1 MRRLVQD
8 VRFGLHMLRKSPS
21 FTAVAV
27 LTLALGIG
35 ANTAIFSVVEGVL
48 LAPLHFSQPDR
59 LVIVWQKNLTLK
71 KDITASYPDFQD
83 WQRSAR
89 SFQEMAAVAWQD
101 FDLTSP
107 GKPEHLT
114 GMQVSSGFLSTLGV
128 EPILGREFSPQEDIH
143 GGAPV
148 VLISRHLWKTRFAG
162 SPNALGKSV
171 TLEGTDYTIVGVL
184 PSWFRFD
191 TDDTAVLTPL
201 GQGNPLIFSDRTIH
215 PVLCVARLKSGVTM
229 AQSKSE
235 MSVVQNHLNQLYPAA
250 DRGLGIDVTPLKREF
265 VGDVSATLLLLLGFV
280 GLVLLIACA
289 NVASL
294 FLARSA
300 GRAREFAIRSA
311 LGASRSCI
319 VRQLLTESVILSLI
333 GGILGLLVAK
343 WGLSAVLAVV
353 ARSLPRSENI
363 GVNVFVLL
371 FAFGISIAVG
381 ILFGLAPAVRSSKTD
396 LQTSLK
402 EGGRGS
408 TSSHHRAQ
416 GSLVIVQMALTLVIL
431 VGAGLLFRTIRNL
444 WDVNPG
450 FDTQH
455 VITFKVGLS
464 ASAGKTP
471 VGMRS
476 AYQQLVERIREL
488 PGIQAADLTVMVP
501 LNQEENIGPFFV
513 GTQEPASMAEAPR
526 ALFYWTGPDYLRTM
540 QIPLLRGRYFTA
552 EDTTKSDRVV
562 VIDSVLAGAYFPG
575 RDPVGQVMTIPHWGS
590 VRVVGVVGHVRQWAL
605 DEHDSYTDNQIYA
618 SLYQLQDNWA
628 PLFYSDLTV
637 IVRSRLDLATVMPA
651 IKSVVYASGGDQP
664 VYRVQTMQKIASDS
678 MSSQRFPMILLG
690 AFAGLA
696 LVLASVGIYGVI
708 SYSVAQREHEV
719 GIRMA
724 LGAERWDIFR
734 MVIGQGLRLALAG
747 VAIGGAAALILARGL
762 SSFSQLLYGVKANDP
777 ATFALV
783 SFVLTGVTIFACY
796 IPARRAMK
804 VDPMVA
810 LRYE

>member
-1 MRRLVQD
+1 
-8 VRFGLHMLRKSPS
+8 
-21 FTAVAV
+21 
-27 LTLALGIG
+27 
-35 ANTAIFSVVEGVL
+35 
-48 LAPLHFSQPDR
+48 
-59 LVIVWQKNLTLK
+59 
-71 KDITASYPDFQD
+71 
-83 WQRSAR
+83 
-89 SFQEMAAVAWQD
+89 
-101 FDLTSP
+101 
-107 GKPEHLT
+107 
-114 GMQVSSGFLSTLGV
+114 MQVSSGFLSTLGV
-128 EPILGREFSPQEDIH
+128 EPILGREFSPQEDVH

-148 VLISRHLWKTRFAG
+148 VLISHHLWETRFAG
-162 SPNALGKSV
+162 SANALGKSV

-184 PSWFRFD
+184 PSRFRFD
-191 TDDTAVLTPL
+191 TDDTAVITPL
-201 GQGNPLIFSDRTIH
+201 GQGNPLIFNDRTIH
-215 PVLCVARLKSGVTM
+215 PVVCVARLKSGVTM
-229 AQSKSE
+229 TQSKAE
-235 MSVVQNHLNQLYPAA
+235 MSLVQNHLNQLYPAA
-250 DRGLGIDVTPLKREF
+250 DRGLGIDVTPLKQEF
-265 VGDVSATLLLLLGFV
+265 VGDISATLLLLLGFV

-311 LGASRSCI
+311 LGANRSRI

-333 GGILGLLVAK
+333 GGVLGLVFAK

-353 ARSLPRSENI
+353 AGSLPRSENI

-371 FAFGISIAVG
+371 FTFGISIAVG

-416 GSLVIVQMALTLVIL
+416 GSLVIVQMALTLVVL
-431 VGAGLLFRTIRNL
+431 VGAGLLFRTIHNL
-444 WDVNPG
+444 WHVNPG

-455 VITFKVGLS
+455 VITFKMGLS

-471 VGMRS
+471 AGVRS

-540 QIPLLRGRYFTA
+540 QIALLRGRYFTA

-562 VIDSVLAGAYFPG
+562 VIDSVLASAYFPG
-575 RDPVGQVMTIPHWGS
+575 RDAVGQVMTIPHWGS

-628 PLFYSDLTV
+628 PLLYDDLTV
-637 IVRSRLDLATVMPA
+637 MVRTRLDLATVMPA
-651 IKSVVYASGGDQP
+651 IKSVLYASGGDQP

-724 LGAERWDIFR
+724 LGAGRGDVFR
-734 MVIGQGLRLALAG
+734 MVIGQGLWLAITG
-747 VAIGGAAALILARGL
+747 IAIGGAAALVLARAL
-762 SSFSQLLYGVKANDP
+762 SSFSRLLFGVKANDS
-777 ATFALV
+777 ATFVLV
-783 SFVLTGVTIFACY
+783 SFILTGVAVLACY
-796 IPARRAMK
+796 IPARRAMR
-804 VDPMVA
+804 VDPMIA
-810 LRYE
+810 LRNE

>member
-1 MRRLVQD
+1 METLIQD
-8 VRFGLHMLRKSPS
+8 LRYGVRMLAKAPG
-21 FTAVAV
+21 FTAIAV

-48 LAPLHFSQPDR
+48 LTPLPFSQPNR

-71 KDITASYPDFQD
+71 KDISVSYPDFQD

-89 SFQEMAAVAWQD
+89 SFQEMAAVNWQD
-101 FDLTSP
+101 YDLTNP
-107 GKPEHLT
+107 GKPEHVK

-128 EPILGREFSPQEDIH
+128 EPILGREFSPQEDVH

-148 VLISRHLWKTRFAG
+148 VLISHHLWETRFAG
-162 SPNALGKSV
+162 SANALGKSV

-184 PSWFRFD
+184 PSRFRFD
-191 TDDTAVLTPL
+191 TDDTAVITPL
-201 GQGNPLIFSDRTIH
+201 GQGNPLIFNDRTIH
-215 PVLCVARLKSGVTM
+215 PVVCVARLKSGVTM
-229 AQSKSE
+229 TQSKAE
-235 MSVVQNHLNQLYPAA
+235 MSLVQNHLNQLYPAA
-250 DRGLGIDVTPLKREF
+250 DRGLGIDVTPLKQEF
-265 VGDVSATLLLLLGFV
+265 VGDISATLLLLLGFV

-311 LGASRSCI
+311 LGANRSRI

-333 GGILGLLVAK
+333 GGVLGLVFAK

-353 ARSLPRSENI
+353 AGSLPRSENI

-371 FAFGISIAVG
+371 FTFGISIAVG

-416 GSLVIVQMALTLVIL
+416 GSLVIVQMALTLVVL
-431 VGAGLLFRTIRNL
+431 VGAGLLFRTIHNL
-444 WDVNPG
+444 WHVNPG

-455 VITFKVGLS
+455 VITFKMGLP

-471 VGMRS
+471 AGVRS

-540 QIPLLRGRYFTA
+540 QIALLRGRYFTA

-562 VIDSVLAGAYFPG
+562 VIDSVLASAYFPG
-575 RDPVGQVMTIPHWGS
+575 RDAVGQVMTIPHWGS

-628 PLFYSDLTV
+628 PLLYDDLTV
-637 IVRSRLDLATVMPA
+637 MVRTRLDLATVMPA
-651 IKSVVYASGGDQP
+651 IKSVLYASGGDQP

-724 LGAERWDIFR
+724 LGAGRGDVFR
-734 MVIGQGLRLALAG
+734 MVIGQGLWLAITG
-747 VAIGGAAALILARGL
+747 IAIGGAAALVLARAL
-762 SSFSQLLYGVKANDP
+762 SSFSRLLFGVKANDS
-777 ATFALV
+777 ATFVLV
-783 SFVLTGVTIFACY
+783 SFILTGVAVLACY
-796 IPARRAMK
+796 IPARRAMR
-804 VDPMVA
+804 VDPMIA
-810 LRYE
+810 LRNE